1 MVRPMSN
8 SAATAVSARSLDE
21 AGRGFGFARAPRHLT
36 EIGEIV
42 ATATVALRR
51 AATDPTL
58 PLEEVARWCAEVGG
72 VDPHLERA
80 ALVQALALVSI
91 DALIADLSVT
101 LRTRLLAA
109 GPLLPSLVARGG
121 VPRVLASLGLDDLD
135 PSPGALLRPVPPRIA
150 RFYWQRLRAYVSWSA
165 ACGWA

>member
-1 MVRPMSN
+1 MVRTMSN
-8 SAATAVSARSLDE
+8 SAAPAVSSRSLDE
-21 AGRGFGFARAPRHLT
+21 GGRGFGFARAPRHLT
-36 EIGEIV
+36 EIAEIV
-42 ATATVALRR
+42 A
-51 AATDPTL
+51 AATNALGRAGADRAL

-80 ALVQALALVSI
+80 ALIQAFALVSV
-91 DALIADLSVT
+91 DALIADLAVT

-135 PSPGALLRPVPPRIA
+135 PPPDALLRPVPPRIA